1 MSVRWLV
8 CFDTDRIKQYLLA
21 TNRLKEIRGG
31 SALIAELDEKRK
43 VHLTNVVY
51 SAGGGAAVL
60 VSTEQEARELIAEI
74 EREFRA
80 QTVTASITG
89 VYLKVTSRNFGEEI
103 TSRNFGE
110 EITSGNFGAEITSEN
125 FGEEITFEN
134 FREEM
139 SRAGKLLRRA
149 KASKA
154 ELTTLPVE
162 PYLRLCNSCGQ
173 HPALYKAQD
182 GSGDWLCQACSKKRE
197 LGHKE
202 RKGFF
207 DQFAK
212 SADHNI
218 WTADTIPD
226 DLDTIGSVASPPGYV
241 GFIALDGNHIGDLLG
256 KLDTV
261 DSYRAFSA
269 GLWNLTKEQTFAAL
283 KSYGQPRNGIT
294 PFEIVLIGGDDVLL
308 ITVAD
313 IALEVALAIAEGF
326 EKDSAAQVLEPAR
339 LSSERKCLTM
349 AGGVVLAHADFPIP
363 AMYRL
368 AEALQKSAKRF
379 CAEQKYQT
387 GAIDFQVV
395 TGSDTDLEAMRQGV
409 PHRRPYTLKD
419 LSNLLHHIRQLKAA
433 DMPTSQ
439 LQAMYQALF
448 EGRVNAQL
456 ASIATLGYLGRSP
469 DKTRY
474 KRLKE
479 FFAEFG
485 VQFNGNLPPWD
496 ATPQRQGREASALT
510 DLVELYPFIY

>member
-1 MSVRWLV
+1 MQWLV

-31 SALIAELDEKRK
+31 SALIAELDEERKR
-43 VHLTNVVY
+43 HLTTKSSLQVVY

-60 VSTEQEARELIAEI
+60 VSTEQEARKLIAEI
-74 EREFRA
+74 ERDFRA
-80 QTVTASITG
+80 QTITASITG
-89 VYLKVTSRNFGEEI
+89 VYLKVTS
-103 TSRNFGE
+103 
-110 EITSGNFGAEITSEN
+110 GNFGAE
-125 FGEEITFEN
+125 
-134 FREEM
+134 M
-139 SRAGKLLRRA
+139 SRAGRALRRA

-162 PYLRLCNSCGQ
+162 PYMRLCNSCGQ
-173 HPALYKAQD
+173 HPAVFKAQD
-182 GSGDWLCQACSKKRE
+182 VSGEWLCQACSKKRD
-197 LGHKE
+197 LGRKE
-202 RKGFF
+202 WKGFF

-212 SADHNI
+212 SADPNT
-218 WTADTIPD
+218 WTAATIPN
-226 DLDTIGSVASPPGYV
+226 DLDTIGLVASPPGYV

-261 DSYRAFSA
+261 DSYRDFSA
-269 GLWNLTKEQTFAAL
+269 GLWDLTKEQTFAAL

-308 ITVAD
+308 ITAAD

-326 EKDSAAQVLEPAR
+326 EQHSAGKVLAPTG
-339 LSSERKCLTM
+339 LSSQRNCLTM

-379 CAEQKYQT
+379 CAGQKYQT

-395 TGSDTDLEAMRQGV
+395 TGSDTDLDAMRQGV
-409 PHRRPYTLKD
+409 PHHRPYSLADLRKLLK
-419 LSNLLHHIRQLKAA
+419 HIRQLKSVV
-433 DMPTSQ
+433 MPTSQ

-456 ASIATLGYLGRSP
+456 ASIATLGYLGRSS

-496 ATPQRQGREASALT
+496 ATLQKQGREASALT
-510 DLVELYPFIY
+510 DLVELYPFIKE

>member
-43 VHLTNVVY
+43 RHLTTKSSLQVVY

-60 VSTEQEARELIAEI
+60 VSTEQEARELIAKI

-110 EITSGNFGAEITSEN
+110 EITSEN

-162 PYLRLCNSCGQ
+162 PYMRLCNSCGQ
-173 HPALYKAQD
+173 HPAAHQAQD
-182 GSGDWLCQACSKKRE
+182 GSGDWLCRACHKKRE
-197 LGHKE
+197 VGHKR

-212 SADHNI
+212 SADPNT
-218 WTADTIPD
+218 WTEDTIPD

-241 GFIALDGNHIGDLLG
+241 GFIALDGNH
-256 KLDTV
+256 
-261 DSYRAFSA
+261 A
-269 GLWNLTKEQTFAAL
+269 
-283 KSYGQPRNGIT
+283 

-308 ITVAD
+308 ITAAD
-313 IALEVALAIAEGF
+313 IALEIALGIAEGF
-326 EKDSAAQVLEPAR
+326 EEKSAVQVLAPAG
-339 LSSERKCLTM
+339 LSGEREKLTM

-368 AEALQKSAKRF
+368 AEALQKSAKRL

-395 TGSDTDLEAMRQGV
+395 TSSDTDLDAMRQGV
-409 PHRRPYTLKD
+409 PHRRPYALAD
-419 LSNLLHHIRQLKAA
+419 LRKLLGHIRQLKAA
-433 DMPTSQ
+433 DIPTSQ

-448 EGRVNAQL
+448 EGEVNAQL
-456 ASIATLGYLGRSP
+456 ASIATLGHLGRSA

-474 KRLKE
+474 NQLRQ
-479 FFAEFG
+479 FFADFG
-485 VQFNGNLPPWD
+485 VKFEGNLPPWD
-496 ATPQRQGREASALT
+496 AHKRSALT
-510 DLVELYPFIY
+510 DLVELYPFITMREEK

>member
-1 MSVRWLV
+1 MSMQWLV

-31 SALIAELDEKRK
+31 SALIADLDEKRMQ
-43 VHLTNVVY
+43 HLKTKYDPRNVVY

-60 VSTEQEARELIAEI
+60 VSNEQEARELIAEI
-74 EREFRA
+74 ERDFRA
-80 QTVTASITG
+80 QTITASITG
-89 VYLKVTSRNFGEEI
+89 VYLQADT
-103 TSRNFGE
+103 
-110 EITSGNFGAEITSEN
+110 TSGKFGV
-125 FGEEITFEN
+125 
-134 FREEM
+134 EM
-139 SRAGKLLRRA
+139 SHAGTALRRA

-154 ELTTLPVE
+154 ELTTLPVA
-162 PYLRLCNSCGQ
+162 PYLRICNSCGQ
-173 HPALYKAQD
+173 HPAVCKAQD
-182 GSGDWLCQACSKKRE
+182 GSGEWLCQACSKKRD
-197 LGHKE
+197 LGREK

-207 DQFAK
+207 DQFATW
-212 SADHNI
+212 ADPNT

-256 KLDTV
+256 KLDT
-261 DSYRAFSA
+261 SCAYRAFSS
-269 GLWNLTKEQTFAAL
+269 GLQDLTKEQTFAAL

-308 ITVAD
+308 ITAAD

-326 EKDSAAQVLEPAR
+326 EQHSAEKVLAPTG
-339 LSSERKCLTM
+339 LSSQRNCLTM

-379 CAEQKYQT
+379 CAGQKYQT

-395 TGSDTDLEAMRQGV
+395 TGSDTDLDAMRQGV
-409 PHRRPYTLKD
+409 PHHRPYSLAD
-419 LSNLLHHIRQLKAA
+419 LRKLLEHIRQLKSV

-456 ASIATLGYLGRSP
+456 ASIATLGYLGRSS

-474 KRLKE
+474 NKLKE

-496 ATPQRQGREASALT
+496 ATLQKQGREASALT
-510 DLVELYPFIY
+510 DLVELYPFINI

>member
-60 VSTEQEARELIAEI
+60 VSTEQEARELIAKI

-89 VYLKVTSRNFGEEI
+89 VYLKV
-103 TSRNFGE
+103 
-110 EITSGNFGAEITSEN
+110 TSEN

-182 GSGDWLCQACSKKRE
+182 GSGDWSCQACSKKRE

-326 EKDSAAQVLEPAR
+326 EKDSAAQVLKPAR

-510 DLVELYPFIY
+510 DLVELYPFIKEKFNETDMSD

>member
-1 MSVRWLV
+1 MQWLV

-43 VHLTNVVY
+43 AQLTTKNGSQNVVY

-60 VSTEQEARELIAEI
+60 VSTEQEARELIAKI
-74 EREFRA
+74 ERDFRA
-80 QTVTASITG
+80 QTITASITG
-89 VYLKVTSRNFGEEI
+89 VYLEV
-103 TSRNFGE
+103 
-110 EITSGNFGAEITSEN
+110 TSGNFGAE
-125 FGEEITFEN
+125 
-134 FREEM
+134 M
-139 SRAGKLLRRA
+139 SRAGTALRRA

-154 ELTTLPVE
+154 ELTTLPVA
-162 PYLRLCNSCGQ
+162 PYLRICNSCGQ
-173 HPALYKAQD
+173 HPAVFKAQD
-182 GSGDWLCQACSKKRE
+182 GSGEWLCQACSKKRD
-197 LGHKE
+197 LGRKE

-212 SADHNI
+212 SADPDT
-218 WTADTIPD
+218 WTADTMPD
-226 DLDTIGSVASPPGYV
+226 DLDTIDSVASPPGYV

-261 DSYRAFSA
+261 ESYRAFSA
-269 GLWNLTKEQTFAAL
+269 GLWDLTKEQTFAAL
-283 KSYGQPRNGIT
+283 KSHGQPRNGIT

-308 ITVAD
+308 ITAAD
-313 IALEVALAIAEGF
+313 IALEIALAIAEKF
-326 EKDSAAQVLEPAR
+326 EAYSINVLRNAN
-339 LSSERKCLTM
+339 LSGIREKLTM
-349 AGGVVLAHADFPIP
+349 AGGVVLAHAEFPIP

-379 CAEQKYQT
+379 CAGQKYQT

-395 TGSDTDLEAMRQGV
+395 TGSDTDLDAMRQGV
-409 PHRRPYTLKD
+409 PHHRPYSLAD
-419 LSNLLHHIRQLKAA
+419 LRKLLEHIRQLKSA

-456 ASIATLGYLGRSP
+456 ASIATLGYLGRSS

-474 KRLKE
+474 NRLKE

-496 ATPQRQGREASALT
+496 ATLQKQGREASALT
-510 DLVELYPFIY
+510 DLVELYPFVKGVIQ

>member
-1 MSVRWLV
+1 
-8 CFDTDRIKQYLLA
+8 
-21 TNRLKEIRGG
+21 
-31 SALIAELDEKRK
+31 
-43 VHLTNVVY
+43 
-51 SAGGGAAVL
+51 
-60 VSTEQEARELIAEI
+60 
-74 EREFRA
+74 
-80 QTVTASITG
+80 
-89 VYLKVTSRNFGEEI
+89 
-103 TSRNFGE
+103 
-110 EITSGNFGAEITSEN
+110 
-125 FGEEITFEN
+125 
-134 FREEM
+134 
-139 SRAGKLLRRA
+139 
-149 KASKA
+149 
-154 ELTTLPVE
+154 
-162 PYLRLCNSCGQ
+162 
-173 HPALYKAQD
+173 
-182 GSGDWLCQACSKKRE
+182 
-197 LGHKE
+197 
-202 RKGFF
+202 
-207 DQFAK
+207 
-212 SADHNI
+212 
-218 WTADTIPD
+218 
-226 DLDTIGSVASPPGYV
+226 
-241 GFIALDGNHIGDLLG
+241 LDGNHIGDLLG

-313 IALEVALAIAEGF
+313 IALEVALTIAEGF